1 MVPFGYITDDPFYLS
16 LSFICITGQVMVSMW
31 IEVPASVLAFRWPN
45 TTHLHSAG
53 TQSKAWP
60 ENQFYR
66 IGKNL
71 ELSTV

>member
-1 MVPFGYITDDPFYLS
+1 
-16 LSFICITGQVMVSMW
+16 MVSMW